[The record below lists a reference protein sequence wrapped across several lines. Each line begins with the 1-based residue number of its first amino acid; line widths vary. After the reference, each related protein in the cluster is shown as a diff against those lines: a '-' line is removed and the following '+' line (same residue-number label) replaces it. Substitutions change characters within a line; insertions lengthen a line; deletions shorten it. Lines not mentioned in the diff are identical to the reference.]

1 MEHAEQ
7 LSAQK
12 KLLRETYLGIRK
24 ALPEKDRTRQDSA
37 ISQQLHGLTEYQE
50 APLLLAYVSYGTEVH
65 THGII
70 KKALDDGK
78 RVAVP
83 RCAENHRMSF
93 YEITSFND
101 LKPGYKGILEPG
113 AHLSFPLSGSA
124 MKSALCLVP
133 GLVFDPKGFR
143 IGYGGGFYD
152 RFLATFSG
160 TKVALARP
168 SQLTDELL
176 PTDQYDIPVDY
187 IVVPNTI
194 IAI

>member
-7 LSAQK
+7 ISVQK
-12 KLLRETYLGIRK
+12 KLLREKYLGIRK
-24 ALPEKDRTRQDSA
+24 ALPEKDRARQDSA
-37 ISQQLHGLTEYQE
+37 ISQQLHGLAEYQE
-50 APLLLAYVSYGTEVH
+50 APLLLAYVSYSTEVH

-70 KKALDDGK
+70 KQALDDGK

-83 RCAENHRMSF
+83 RCSENHQMHF
-93 YEITSFND
+93 YEIASFND

-113 AHLSFPLSGSA
+113 AHLGIPLTAGG
-124 MKSALCLVP
+124 MKGALCLVP
-133 GLVFDPKGFR
+133 GLAFDPKGFR

-152 RFLATFSG
+152 RFLAGFSG
-160 TKVALARP
+160 AKVALARP

-176 PTDQYDIPVDY
+176 PADQYDIHVDY